1 MDIDLTGKTIL
12 LTGAST
18 GIGRELAK
26 LLAKK
31 NVKLAL
37 ISRRKELLDDL
48 MNEINSN
55 SKIISYKCDVR
66 NFEEVKSVYEKIKF
80 DLGEIDIAILNSGV
94 SYRMSE
100 SKFEIEKAREIF
112 DTNFFGVVNFIH
124 LLKEDFIKRKS
135 GVIVGVSS
143 LADTRGFPAS
153 GFYCASKSA
162 LTIFLESLRIELKH
176 HNISVITVRPGF
188 VRTPMTDKNEFYM
201 PFLMEPDKAA
211 EIIIDGIRKNKRVI
225 EFPFLLSLMVKFL
238 KVLPD
243 SIFEYLASKK
253 PKPRQQYKK

>member
-1 MDIDLTGKTIL
+1 MKINLTNKVIL

-18 GIGRELAK
+18 GIGKELVRQLAK
-26 LLAKK
+26 E
-31 NVKLAL
+31 NVKLAIL
-37 ISRRKELLDDL
+37 SRRKELLDNL
-48 MNEINSN
+48 TKEINSP
-55 SKIISYKCDVR
+55 SRILAYKCDVR
-66 NFEEVKSVYEKIKF
+66 DFNEVKSVYSQIKS

-100 SKFEIEKAREIF
+100 SSFELDKAREIF
-112 DTNFFGVVNFIH
+112 DTNFFGVINFIH

-162 LTIFLESLRIELKH
+162 LSIFLESLRIELKK

-188 VRTPMTDKNEFYM
+188 VRTPMTYKNEFYM
-201 PFLMEPDKAA
+201 PFLMEADKAA
-211 EIIIDGIRKNKRVI
+211 EIIIRDIKKNKRVI
-225 EFPFLLSLMVKFL
+225 EFPFLLSLMVKIL
-238 KVLPD
+238 KILPNG
-243 SIFEYLASKK
+243 IFEYLSSKK
-253 PKPRQQYKK
+253 LKPR

>member
-1 MDIDLTGKTIL
+1 MKINLTNKVIL

-18 GIGRELAK
+18 GIGKELVRQLAK
-26 LLAKK
+26 E
-31 NVKLAL
+31 NVKLAIL
-37 ISRRKELLDDL
+37 SRRKELLDNL
-48 MNEINSN
+48 TKEINSP
-55 SKIISYKCDVR
+55 SRILAYKCDVR
-66 NFEEVKSVYEKIKF
+66 DFNEVKSVYSQIKS

-100 SKFEIEKAREIF
+100 SSFELDKAREIF
-112 DTNFFGVVNFIH
+112 DTNFFGVINFIH

-162 LTIFLESLRIELKH
+162 LSIFLESLRIELKK

-201 PFLMEPDKAA
+201 PFLMEADKAA
-211 EIIIDGIRKNKRVI
+211 EIIIRDIKKNKRII
-225 EFPFLLSLMVKFL
+225 EFPFLLSLMVKIL
-238 KVLPD
+238 KILPNG
-243 SIFEYLASKK
+243 IFEYLSSKK
-253 PKPRQQYKK
+253 LKTR